1 MKKILSAAGY
11 DGSSG
16 AGVTSDAK
24 IFSKLDI
31 LGLSVIS
38 VLTAQNPDNIYKI
51 AAVDDDFFDYE
62 LKAIFDY
69 FKIDSVKIGLIGS
82 KKQSVILSEYI
93 KKYKVKDVILDPVFV
108 STSGVRL
115 WDAGRDINAANANY
129 DYTAADDANVCSNI
143 SRNVDANT
151 ADNAADTEAVGNSRN
166 NKSCYKGV
174 GDFDANYLEPLLNI
188 ATVITPNINEA
199 EIISGLEIKNVDCM
213 KDAAAAIKKQYRSI
227 KNIIIKG
234 SHLRSSESCGITAD
248 DAVFNNEERCVTN
261 TVQRGYC
268 EDEEITDLLLT
279 ESNEFA
285 VYKKRRIVTDKQI
298 HGTGCA
304 FSAMM
309 AALLTKGVNPYDAL
323 NKTEIFV
330 EQLINNY
337 KIIPDNSENKK
348 IYITANI

>member
-1 MKKILSAAGY
+1 MKKILSVAGY

-16 AGVTSDAK
+16 AGITSDAK
-24 IFSKLDI
+24 IFSKLKI
-31 LGLSVIS
+31 LGLSAIT

-51 AAVDDDFFDYE
+51 TAVDDDFFDYE
-62 LKAIFDY
+62 LKAVFDY

-82 KKQSVILSEYI
+82 ERQSVVLAGYI
-93 KKYKVKDVILDPVFV
+93 KKYNVKDVILDPVFV

-115 WDAGRDINAANANY
+115 GDTWDTGDINVDNY
-129 DYTAADDANVCSNI
+129 AYAADNANVCADS
-143 SRNVDANT
+143 SLDA
-151 ADNAADTEAVGNSRN
+151 NAADTEADNSNSRN
-166 NKSCYKGV
+166 KSGFN
-174 GDFDANYLEPLLNI
+174 GGGNFDAGYLEPLLNI

-213 KDAAAAIKKQYRSI
+213 KDAAVAIKNQYRCI

-234 SHLRSSESCGITAD
+234 SHLRGSQSCGITTDAD
-248 DAVFNNEERCVTN
+248 FNNENRRSN
-261 TVQRGYC
+261 DAVQNGCC
-268 EDEEITDLLLT
+268 EDEEITDLLFT
-279 ESNEFA
+279 ENNEFA
-285 VYKKRRIVTDKQI
+285 IYKKRRIVTDKQI

-309 AALLTKGVNPYDAL
+309 AALLTKGINPYDAL

-330 EQLINNY
+330 EKLINNY
-337 KIIPDNSENKK
+337 KIIPDNSENKR

>member
-1 MKKILSAAGY
+1 MKKILSVAGY

-16 AGVTSDAK
+16 AGITSDAK
-24 IFSKLDI
+24 IFSKLNI

-38 VLTAQNPDNIYKI
+38 VLTAQNPDNIYKVI
-51 AAVDDDFFDYE
+51 TVYDDFFDYE

-82 KKQSVILSEYI
+82 ERQSIILAGYI
-93 KKYKVKDVILDPVFV
+93 KKYNIKDVVLDPVFV

-115 WDAGRDINAANANY
+115 
-129 DYTAADDANVCSNI
+129 
-143 SRNVDANT
+143 
-151 ADNAADTEAVGNSRN
+151 
-166 NKSCYKGV
+166 V
-174 GDFDANYLEPLLNI
+174 GDSAHNNINNGDYAYGNCDADYIKPLLNI

-199 EIISGLEIKNVDCM
+199 EIISGLKIKNIDCM
-213 KDAAAAIKKQYRSI
+213 KDAAVAIKKQYRSI

-234 SHLRSSESCGITAD
+234 SHLRGSQCNSMMVDTN
-248 DAVFNNEERCVTN
+248 FNNKNRCIHNAAQNDYREE
-261 TVQRGYC
+261 
-268 EDEEITDLLLT
+268 EEIVDLLLT

-285 VYKKRRIVTDKQI
+285 AHKKRRIAVDKEF

-309 AALLTKGVNPYDAL
+309 TALLTKGMLPYDAL
-323 NKTEIFV
+323 IKTEIFV
-330 EQLINNY
+330 EKIINNY

-348 IYITANI
+348 NYITANI

>member
-1 MKKILSAAGY
+1 MKKILSVAGY
-11 DGSSG
+11 DGSGG

-24 IFSKLDI
+24 IFSKLNI

-51 AAVDDDFFDYE
+51 TAVDEDFFNYE

-82 KKQSVILSEYI
+82 ERQSIILAGYI
-93 KKYKVKDVILDPVFV
+93 KKYNIKDVILDPVFV
-108 STSGVRL
+108 STSAVRL
-115 WDAGRDINAANANY
+115 GDAD
-129 DYTAADDANVCSNI
+129 
-143 SRNVDANT
+143 
-151 ADNAADTEAVGNSRN
+151 
-166 NKSCYKGV
+166 
-174 GDFDANYLEPLLNI
+174 YLEPLLNI

-213 KDAAAAIKKQYRSI
+213 KTAAAAIKKQYRCI
-227 KNIIIKG
+227 KNVIIKG
-234 SHLRSSESCGITAD
+234 SHLRGSRHSGITMG
-248 DAVFNNEERCVTN
+248 AVNNKNRRISINNAV
-261 TVQRGYC
+261 RSDSC
-268 EDEEITDLLLT
+268 EGDEEITDLLLT

-285 VYKKRRIVTDKQI
+285 AYKKRRIVTDKQI

-309 AALLTKGVNPYDAL
+309 AALLTKGINPYDAL

-330 EQLINNY
+330 EKLLNNCQ
-337 KIIPDNSENKK
+337 IIPDNSENKK

>member
-1 MKKILSAAGY
+1 MKKILSVAGY

-16 AGVTSDAK
+16 AGITSDAK
-24 IFSKLDI
+24 IFSKLKI
-31 LGLSVIS
+31 LGLSAIT

-51 AAVDDDFFDYE
+51 TAVDDDFFDYE

-82 KKQSVILSEYI
+82 ERQSVVLAGYI
-93 KKYKVKDVILDPVFV
+93 KKYNIKDVILDPVLV

-115 WDAGRDINAANANY
+115 RDTGDIKPDNY
-129 DYTAADDANVCSNI
+129 ACAADNANVCADS
-143 SRNVDANT
+143 STDA
-151 ADNAADTEAVGNSRN
+151 DAAEAEAEAKIVGNSRN
-166 NKSCYKGV
+166 KNGNNCTGKFGA
-174 GDFDANYLEPLLNI
+174 GYLESLLNI

-213 KDAAAAIKKQYRSI
+213 KDAAAAIKNQYRCI

-234 SHLRSSESCGITAD
+234 SHLRGSQSGGITTDAD
-248 DAVFNNEERCVTN
+248 FNNENRRINNAVRNGC
-261 TVQRGYC
+261 C

-279 ESNEFA
+279 ENNEFA
-285 VYKKRRIVTDKQI
+285 IYKKRRIAIDKQI

-309 AALLTKGVNPYDAL
+309 AALLTKGINPYDAL

-330 EQLINNY
+330 EKLINNY
-337 KIIPDNSENKK
+337 KIIPDNSKNKK

>member
-1 MKKILSAAGY
+1 MKKILSVAGY
-11 DGSSG
+11 DGSGG
-16 AGVTSDAK
+16 AGITSDAK
-24 IFSKLDI
+24 IFSKLNI
-31 LGLSVIS
+31 LGLSAIS

-51 AAVDDDFFDYE
+51 TAVDDDFFDYE

-82 KKQSVILSEYI
+82 ERQSVVLAGYI
-93 KKYKVKDVILDPVFV
+93 KKYNVKDVILDPVFV

-115 WDAGRDINAANANY
+115 GDTGAGGSRNKSGFNGGNFDAG
-129 DYTAADDANVCSNI
+129 
-143 SRNVDANT
+143 
-151 ADNAADTEAVGNSRN
+151 
-166 NKSCYKGV
+166 
-174 GDFDANYLEPLLNI
+174 YLEHLLNI

-199 EIISGLEIKNVDCM
+199 EIISGLEIKNLDCM
-213 KDAAAAIKKQYRSI
+213 KDAAAAIKKQYRRI

-234 SHLRSSESCGITAD
+234 SHLRGSHSQYGGITID
-248 DAVFNNEERCVTN
+248 DADYNNENRCINNAV
-261 TVQRGYC
+261 RSGYC
-268 EDEEITDLLLT
+268 AGDEEITDLLLT

-285 VYKKRRIVTDKQI
+285 SYKKRRIITDKQI

-309 AALLTKGVNPYDAL
+309 AALLTKGINPYDAL

-330 EQLINNY
+330 EKLINNC
-337 KIIPDNSENKK
+337 KTIPDNSENKK